1 RTRDDRRRR
10 EGPHRQGGPGRGAR
24 RRHGHRGRRLHG
36 RPARRLAAGGALP
49 HRRHAQPPHRGPPR
63 RPPRPPAAPRRRTRT
78 APHTRRRRRLGAARV
93 RRDPRRRAV
102 RGGQRLLPRA
112 RAHHA
117 GPRRGRGETRGD
129 GRRPPGRAPRRLL
142 QARPGTPRP
151 LRRPE
156 RRGPAHHRQRAEP
169 GRRPRDRTRR
179 HGSGTR
185 MILTVTPN
193 PSLDRTYEVPSLA
206 RGEVVRATGER
217 VDPGGKGVNVSRA
230 VAAAGQ
236 RTVAVLPLGGAP
248 GALVAQLLDAQGIEV
263 APVPVEGPTRSNIAL
278 AEADGVLTKINAP
291 GPELTAAEQ
300 ELLLRTVHRQSEGAD
315 WIACCGSLPR
325 GLDPSWY
332 AELVTRA
339 HSAGVRIAL
348 DTSGPALLAAL
359 RGQPDV
365 VKPNAEEL
373 AEAVGRPLATVGDAA
388 KAAGELREMGA
399 RAVLASLGADG
410 QLLVDADGTW
420 FGTARVETVRS
431 NVGAG
436 DSSLAGFLIAGGRG
450 PEALASAV
458 AHGAAAVQTPG
469 SVMPSPGDLDP
480 SAVTVTADVP
490 ADRPL
495 KEPVT

>member
-1 RTRDDRRRR
+1 
-10 EGPHRQGGPGRGAR
+10 
-24 RRHGHRGRRLHG
+24 
-36 RPARRLAAGGALP
+36 
-49 HRRHAQPPHRGPPR
+49 
-63 RPPRPPAAPRRRTRT
+63 
-78 APHTRRRRRLGAARV
+78 
-93 RRDPRRRAV
+93 
-102 RGGQRLLPRA
+102 
-112 RAHHA
+112 
-117 GPRRGRGETRGD
+117 
-129 GRRPPGRAPRRLL
+129 
-142 QARPGTPRP
+142 
-151 LRRPE
+151 
-156 RRGPAHHRQRAEP
+156 
-169 GRRPRDRTRR
+169 
-179 HGSGTR
+179 
-185 MILTVTPN
+185 MIVTVTPN
-193 PSLDRTYEVPSLA
+193 PSLDRTYEVPSLD

-230 VAAAGQ
+230 VAAAGR

-278 AEADGVLTKINAP
+278 AESDGVLTKINAP
-291 GPELTAAEQ
+291 GPELSAAEQ
-300 ELLLRTVHRQSEGAD
+300 ELLLRTVYRQSAGAD

-332 AELVTRA
+332 AEVVTRA

-348 DTSGPALLAAL
+348 DTSGPALTAAL
-359 RGQPDV
+359 SGRPDV

-399 RAVLASLGADG
+399 KAVLASLGADG

-469 SVMPSPGDLDP
+469 SAMPAPSDLDP
-480 SAVTVTADVP
+480 SAVTVTADIPV
-490 ADRPL
+490 DRAL